1 MEEKTKLPVIWPG
14 YLILAISFVVEIF
27 SDLDWKVSP
36 GGLMCGIYW
45 LCCVHRIHVV
55 LAEITNGS
63 YPITPGKSVG
73 YHLIPLF
80 NLYWMFR
87 WTSQMDKFFSS
98 RLRPPGEVDG
108 MVSGIF
114 LLIGVIVGRLLGGV
128 FGMAIMLG
136 VLSYIN
142 SRIKAVLGTTP
153 VEVRPD
159 QEKAQSSYYF

>member
-14 YLILAISFVVEIF
+14 YIILAISFIVEIF
-27 SDLDWKVSP
+27 ADLRVSP
-36 GGLMCGIYW
+36 GGLLCGIYW

-63 YPITPGKSVG
+63 YPITPGKSVW
-73 YHLIPLF
+73 YNFIPFF
-80 NLYWMFR
+80 NLYWIFK
-87 WTSQMDKFFSS
+87 WTNEMEKFVSS
-98 RLRPPGEVDG
+98 RLRPPGQMNG
-108 MVSGIF
+108 IASGIF
-114 LLIGVIVGRLLGGV
+114 LLIGGIVGRVLGGV

-142 SRIKAVLGTTP
+142 SRIKPVIETTP

-159 QEKAQSSYYF
+159 QEKAQSYYF